1 MANAIEISS
10 VDDLVK
16 DSEIVNYKDTVRK
29 FEFQLD
35 EKAAKAKLVKNAKK
49 IPFEIVENSSSSNL
63 VFSPGSWNSVV
74 QPSMRYWDEVKGTKT
89 CKIDDRIVRIADV
102 KTGKDVGG
110 KHIDTQIVFFSNRD
124 KVVLHCYNTTQLI
137 LVNGHGYADFIKVCL
152 KPFFEAKIKMN
163 EEDIVRFNANVLDT
177 LGSKRVKRSD
187 VKYTGGA
194 TFLWCTRC
202 DFAAKSRTALLK
214 HKKINHA
221 VSFSP
226 QSSPSTSLALPKH
239 QSTRNNLITE
249 ALLQEN
255 MTIDDISS
263 EETDA
268 LKFTC
273 LAYNF

>member
-137 LVNGHGYADFIKVCL
+137 LVNGHGYADFIKVFL

-163 EEDIVRFNANVLDT
+163 EEDIVRFNNTVLDT

-187 VKYTGGA
+187 VKYTGGP
-194 TFLWCTRC
+194 TFL
-202 DFAAKSRTALLK
+202 
-214 HKKINHA
+214 
-221 VSFSP
+221 
-226 QSSPSTSLALPKH
+226 
-239 QSTRNNLITE
+239 
-249 ALLQEN
+249 
-255 MTIDDISS
+255 
-263 EETDA
+263 
-268 LKFTC
+268 
-273 LAYNF
+273 